1 MRRLALRI
9 SSAIMLLLALPL
21 AAQNDIPGAE
31 VVHPYQRVTVPNLAV
46 VAATD
51 TSSPAVAKAALA
63 IVLSG
68 SKVKCG
74 PDSQL
79 ESAVEA
85 NAGSPLRTLASEI
98 SGASCATNGR
108 TLHVTAT
115 FTPNGAIQGDS
126 LIASVIEGKPLLFEW
141 KGALYVLYGVVYD
154 EHLYPRGR
162 HDNVIRRLLLIDP
175 RYPDRRRLKAFV
187 REKDNLAEIGG
198 VASVSVTE
206 Q

>member
-1 MRRLALRI
+1 MKSLAVTI
-9 SSAIMLLLALPL
+9 LLFIALSLGSL
-21 AAQNDIPGAE
+21 AAQDIPDAE

-46 VAATD
+46 VTATD

-68 SKVKCG
+68 SKLKCG

-79 ESAVEA
+79 ESVVEA
-85 NAGSPLRTLASEI
+85 NAGSPLRTLASKI

-126 LIASVIEGKPLLFEW
+126 LIASVIEGKPLLVEW

-154 EHLYPRGR
+154 EHLYPSGR
-162 HDNVIRRLLLIDP
+162 HDNVIRKLLLIDP
-175 RYPDRRRLKAFV
+175 RYSDKRRFVAFE
-187 REKDNLAEIGG
+187 RDKDNFGQLEG
-198 VASVSVTE
+198 VASVGVTPLL
-206 Q
+206 